1 MHPSHATLQ
10 QQRELILNEMRTLDG
25 LRRGSLSRQF
35 FQYKEAG
42 KTLLRGPYFL
52 LQGFLRGKKFAERIP
67 AEQAEKV
74 GRQVENHR
82 RFQVLAERFVAV
94 SEELAKLADQ
104 PQDSKKNSN
113 RRKSPTGASAKPRR
127 S

>member
-1 MHPSHATLQ
+1 MHPSLAALQ

-35 FQYKEAG
+35 FKYKEAG

-74 GRQVENHR
+74 GRQVENYQ
-82 RFQVLAERFVAV
+82 RFQALAERFVAV

-104 PQDSKKNSN
+104 PPESKKNSS
-113 RRKSPTGASAKPRR
+113 RKRSPTGASAKPRR